1 MEIIVYVLYSIGNN
15 FKINHYYKINIPKK
29 IGEGT
34 YGYVFSINTD
44 LVIKIFKNY
53 SELTDINETNLLP
66 KKNENREVKFFIDL
80 LNSKYKNN
88 HHLININAIGIIKYI
103 NGNNLELVN
112 NYCLIL
118 PKCNSITNLINL
130 WKMPLIN
137 NKDGKEIVLNFMKRL
152 IEIELFLN
160 KNFNITNLDSKL
172 NNYMIQKSTKLTINN
187 ILAIDFG
194 LVIKNNNVNYDF
206 KKKYYIWP
214 SGEDINIKYI
224 SPYSIC
230 MNGLLLFLG
239 EEKVKKNN
247 VKQNLKYLIA
257 DKDFYNIFN
266 ECLLLKSNCE
276 NFKKMIHDYMKKN
289 KFKH

>member
-34 YGYVFSINTD
+34 YGYVYSINKD

-53 SELTDINETNLLP
+53 SELYENDETNLLP

-103 NGNNLELVN
+103 NGNNLKLVN

-118 PKCNSITNLINL
+118 PKCNSVTNLINL

-160 KNFNITNLDSKL
+160 KNFNITNLDIKL
-172 NNYMIQKSTKLTINN
+172 NNYMIQKSKKLNIDN

-194 LVIKNNNVNYDF
+194 LVIQNNNIKYDF
-206 KKKYYIWP
+206 KKYYIWP
-214 SGEDINIKYI
+214 CGQDINIKYV

-230 MNGLLLFLG
+230 INALILFLG
-239 EEKVKKNN
+239 ENKVKNN
-247 VKQNLKYLIA
+247 DNIYNLNYLKK

-266 ECLLLKSNCE
+266 QSLSLKLNCE
-276 NFKKMIHDYMKKN
+276 NLQKLIHEYMKKN